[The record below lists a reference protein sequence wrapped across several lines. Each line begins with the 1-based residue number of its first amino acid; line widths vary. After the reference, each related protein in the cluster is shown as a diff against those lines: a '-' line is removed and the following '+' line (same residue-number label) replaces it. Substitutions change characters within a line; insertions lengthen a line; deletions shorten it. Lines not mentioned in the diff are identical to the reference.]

1 MIDSY
6 VCIDLETSGLE
17 PKNDRILEIG
27 AIKVIGGEITDRY
40 ETLVDAGVRLREEV
54 VHLTGISEEMT
65 RTGKPIETAISE
77 CVDFIGELPLLG
89 HCIRFD
95 YSFLKKAATNNDLP
109 FEKMALDT
117 LKIARKALPELE
129 SRSLGALCQYY
140 HIPQERS
147 HRAIDDAMATH
158 SLYWKLW
165 EEFGEKYPES
175 FNLFQL
181 IYKVKKESPATPRQK
196 KYLRDL
202 VKYHKIDL
210 DKEIDSLTKNEASR
224 YVDQIIFQYGRIDK
238 PQ

>member
-27 AIKVIGGEITDRY
+27 AIKVIDGKIVGKY
-40 ETLVDAGVRLREEV
+40 ETLVDAGVHLKKEV
-54 VHLTGISEEMT
+54 VQLTGISEEMT
-65 RTGKPIETAISE
+65 KNGKPIEVAIRE
-77 CVDFIGELPLLG
+77 CVDFVGDLPLLG

-95 YSFLKKAATNNDLP
+95 FSFLKKAAVNHKLP
-109 FEKMALDT
+109 FEKQAVDT

-140 HIPQERS
+140 HISQERS

-158 SLYWKLW
+158 ELYWKLW
-165 EEFGEKYPES
+165 NEFGEKMEDAFEAFDLVY
-175 FNLFQL
+175 Q
-181 IYKVKKESPATPRQK
+181 VKKESPATPRQK
-196 KYLRDL
+196 RYLKDL